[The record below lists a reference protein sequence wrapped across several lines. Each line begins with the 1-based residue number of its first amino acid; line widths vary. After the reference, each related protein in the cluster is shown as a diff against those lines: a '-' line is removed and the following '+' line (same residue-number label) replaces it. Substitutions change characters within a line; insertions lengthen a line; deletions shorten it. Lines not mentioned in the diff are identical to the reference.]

1 MQLMYPS
8 ISAQSW
14 KAFQEA
20 PQVHPQHQDSIEEM
34 WCPWLEKEEHQPNR
48 SRAPRKV
55 KIFFKK
61 LMILKKNNAESS
73 GPFYFSSGWSIL
85 SIRTFLFFFWVVH
98 Y

>member
-1 MQLMYPS
+1 MYPS

-34 WCPWLEKEEHQPNR
+34 WCPWLEKEACQPNR

-61 LMILKKNNAESS
+61 LMIKKK
-73 GPFYFSSGWSIL
+73 
-85 SIRTFLFFFWVVH
+85 
-98 Y
+98 